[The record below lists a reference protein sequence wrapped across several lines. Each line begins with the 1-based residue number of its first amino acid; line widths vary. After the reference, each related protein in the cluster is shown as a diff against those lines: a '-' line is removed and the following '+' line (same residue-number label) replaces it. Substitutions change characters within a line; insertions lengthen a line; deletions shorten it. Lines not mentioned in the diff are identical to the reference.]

1 MVETFVAVLRAAR
14 LATLDSSEALPARC
28 ESLAALSLND
38 CTASLTKE
46 RTLLT
51 ASSKSL
57 IAPLS
62 SLPRVFWR
70 PHSRRIVQ
78 NDGIGS
84 IQRQHALRDVG
95 ELEGFAA

>member
-1 MVETFVAVLRAAR
+1 MLPSDELNFSTAAAMVETFIAVLRAASV
-14 LATLDSSEALPARC
+14 AALDSSEALPARR

-38 CTASLTKE
+38 CSASLTKE

-62 SLPRVFWR
+62 SLPRF
-70 PHSRRIVQ
+70 
-78 NDGIGS
+78 
-84 IQRQHALRDVG
+84 
-95 ELEGFAA
+95 FAARTRAE